1 MESKKTIQT
10 WSLGAGVPNQ
20 QVGNAWGVDGD
31 IVSLSMSGVF
41 NVFDQRVGD
50 KPTRFL
56 NVRAFKCSLP
66 SYVFTHISLPS
77 YLPSLFELLSF
88 FSLPLIQGPQ
98 NPIFASTFTSS
109 GTFLAGTSDGR
120 IYSYDI
126 GDGQD
131 AGKGSAEV
139 VAGEAHNGMVTSVVS
154 AGESIVSVGFDDTL
168 REVSA
173 DGKSMTYVSVL
184 Y

>member
-1 MESKKTIQT
+1 MENKKTIQT

-20 QVGNAWGVDGD
+20 QVGNAWGEDGD
-31 IVSLSMSGVF
+31 IVSLSMSGVL
-41 NVFDQRVGD
+41 NVFDQRAGD

-56 NVRAFKCSLP
+56 NVRIFKSSLNLMP
-66 SYVFTHISLPS
+66 KAHLHLFRYP
-77 YLPSLFELLSF
+77 YLFL
-88 FSLPLIQGPQ
+88 LPLTQGPQ
-98 NPIFASTFTSS
+98 NPIFASTLTSS

-126 GDGQD
+126 GDGRD
-131 AGKGSAEV
+131 AGKGSAEL